1 MDLLTRVVCALLLLA
16 LLLAVTPCP
25 GESKELCPHP
35 CRCQRRGLLDC
46 RHAGLAT
53 VPPATRRRALT
64 VLDFTGNSIATLD
77 EQAWKEYPWT
87 ETLVLRD
94 NELQAVKSH
103 SLEGLFLLK
112 HLDLSANRIL
122 LIEEGAFE
130 PLPFLRLLNLSG
142 NGLTQI
148 HSSTFQAW
156 HGMQFLE
163 ELILSHNPLTVIA
176 DPAFFKLPSLNYLD
190 LSATQVTP
198 QTLLLLLQTTVHLET
213 LKLPK
218 DVACCLC
225 QEHAST
231 ETPCR
236 TIQFLCENLCS
247 SSSAQCAAHTG
258 PVAQTQG
265 EVMEVEPSGKA
276 KSSPVLNLRAKQP
289 SLGDHGTVTLGVA
302 LTLSSTEGDVSSLKH
317 SRSDSYPLEHLS
329 RQEGKTAA
337 DELMV
342 ELKNNLHKAK
352 SIMTVKSIV
361 SRQPQPV
368 REKDVEEKSITVW
381 ERKQKGSQLNW
392 QALNPWDEA
401 GGLNPSE
408 DDSGHHKVSTLPSK
422 HSPSHST
429 AKGRRFSRSVNIQD
443 YYDAVEQTEKTMGME
458 DVEDREEEEEAPSSK
473 QNYGWT
479 QKQHNKKAR
488 QQKQMESHLNWQT
501 LNPWDGA
508 GGLNPTD
515 EDSVFGH
522 HQGVDVAPSPIR
534 KYIWKKKEHKKTN
547 SQYWVGQNPLFSQV
561 LGPAKV
567 QGEPTGRESKAQ
579 QGLNRNLDFLSDPLV
594 NNGPAAISRV
604 EDRAEGEPSSR
615 GGHFPLLPDT
625 METAWKQQEEGSR
638 LLNKPGSPEG
648 PDVLP
653 VPGEDFETTVDRSL
667 RLLVPDEGLR
677 VFMAHM
683 ERALRTDCSLPG
695 LQLACAKM
703 VSKTGLL
710 LNLLSKRQEIKGPSA
725 FMRQCL
731 LQEKISRRTALEE
744 GKEHR
749 REKAMKQ
756 SQERFQFA
764 ILVLIFY
771 ITYFILHCLIE
782 TCSEPHED
790 DSQPRCRRKSLLRR
804 FFKILWR
811 RGRKKEYNM
820 AKAVEQVR
828 AGSTCWC
835 CPSAHTACS
844 SSPLP
849 IIPLHGTFQHL
860 PVSHLFKVKPRVFPA
875 S

>member
-176 DPAFFKLPSLNYLD
+176 DPAFFKLPSLNY
-190 LSATQVTP
+190 
-198 QTLLLLLQTTVHLET
+198 

-749 REKAMKQ
+749 REQKAMKQ

>member
-1 MDLLTRVVCALLLLA
+1 MDLLRRVVRALLLLA
-16 LLLAVTPCP
+16 LLLVVTPCP

-35 CRCQRRGLLDC
+35 CHCQRRGLLDC

-64 VLDFTGNSIATLD
+64 VLDFTGNSIATLSK
-77 EQAWKEYPWT
+77 QAWKEYPWT

-112 HLDLSANRIL
+112 HLDLSGNRIL

-148 HSSTFQAW
+148 HNGTFQAW

-176 DPAFFKLPSLNYLD
+176 DTAFFKLPSVNYLD

-213 LKLPK
+213 LKLPN

-225 QEHAST
+225 QEHTST

-247 SSSAQCAAHTG
+247 SSSARCAAYTG

-265 EVMEVEPSGKA
+265 EVMEVEPSRKA
-276 KSSPVLNLRAKQP
+276 KNSPVLNLKAKEP
-289 SLGDHGTVTLGVA
+289 SLGDHGTVTLVVA
-302 LTLSSTEGDVSSLKH
+302 LTLSSTEGDVSSLKD
-317 SRSDSYPLEHLS
+317 SRSDSYPPEHLS
-329 RQEGKTAA
+329 RQEGKTAD

-342 ELKNNLHKAK
+342 EGKNNLHKA
-352 SIMTVKSIV
+352 
-361 SRQPQPV
+361 
-368 REKDVEEKSITVW
+368 
-381 ERKQKGSQLNW
+381 
-392 QALNPWDEA
+392 
-401 GGLNPSE
+401 
-408 DDSGHHKVSTLPSK
+408 
-422 HSPSHST
+422 
-429 AKGRRFSRSVNIQD
+429 
-443 YYDAVEQTEKTMGME
+443 
-458 DVEDREEEEEAPSSK
+458 EEEEEAPSSK

-479 QKQHNKKAR
+479 QKRHNEKAS
-488 QQKQMESHLNWQT
+488 QQKQMEFRLNWQS

-508 GGLNPTD
+508 GGLNPTE
-515 EDSVFGH
+515 EDSEH
-522 HQGVDVAPSPIR
+522 HKDVDVAPSPR
-534 KYIWKKKEHKKTN
+534 QNYIWKKKGHKKTD
-547 SQYWVGQNPLFSQV
+547 SQYWVGQNPLFYQE
-561 LGPAKV
+561 LGPAKA
-567 QGEPTGRESKAQ
+567 QGEPPGRETKAK
-579 QGLNRNLDFLSDPLV
+579 QGLSRNLDFLSDPLV

-615 GGHFPLLPDT
+615 GGHFLLMPDNT
-625 METAWKQQEEGSR
+625 ETSWKPEEEGSR
-638 LLNKPGSPEG
+638 LLKKPDSPEG
-648 PDVLP
+648 SDILP
-653 VPGEDFETTVDRSL
+653 VPGEDFDTTVDRSL

-677 VFMAHM
+677 MFMAHM

-710 LNLLSKRQEIKGPSA
+710 INLLSKRKESEGVSA
-725 FMRQCL
+725 FTSQCPM
-731 LQEKISRRTALEE
+731 EKNISRRTALEK
-744 GKEHR
+744 GKEHKG
-749 REKAMKQ
+749 EKAMKQ
-756 SQERFQFA
+756 SRERFEFA

-771 ITYFILHCLIE
+771 ITYLILHCLIE

-790 DSQPRCRRKSLLRR
+790 DFQPRRCRKSLLRR
-804 FFKILWR
+804 FFEKLQC
-811 RGRKKEYNM
+811 RGRKKKYSEGE
-820 AKAVEQVR
+820 AVEQGR
-828 AGSTCWC
+828 EESTFQC

-849 IIPLHGTFQHL
+849 VIPLHGTFQRMPKL
-860 PVSHLFKVKPRVFPA
+860 SEAELLFVQYIMDVLDAKEKAFRRA
-875 S
+875 IQHKEGM

>member
-1 MDLLTRVVCALLLLA
+1 MDLLRRVVRALLLLA
-16 LLLAVTPCP
+16 LLLVVTPCP

-35 CRCQRRGLLDC
+35 CHCQRRGLLDC

-64 VLDFTGNSIATLD
+64 VLDFTGNSIATLSK
-77 EQAWKEYPWT
+77 QAWKEYPWT

-112 HLDLSANRIL
+112 HLDLSGNRIL

-148 HSSTFQAW
+148 HNGTFQAW

-176 DPAFFKLPSLNYLD
+176 DTAFFKLPSVNYLD

-213 LKLPK
+213 LKLPN

-225 QEHAST
+225 QEHTST

-247 SSSAQCAAHTG
+247 SSSARCAAYTG

-265 EVMEVEPSGKA
+265 EVMEVEPSRKA
-276 KSSPVLNLRAKQP
+276 KNSPVLNLKAKEP
-289 SLGDHGTVTLGVA
+289 SLGDHGTVTLVVA
-302 LTLSSTEGDVSSLKH
+302 LTLSSTEGDVSSLKD
-317 SRSDSYPLEHLS
+317 SRSDSYPPEHLS
-329 RQEGKTAA
+329 RQEGKTAD

-342 ELKNNLHKAK
+342 EGKNNLHKAK
-352 SIMTVKSIV
+352 NIMTMKS
-361 SRQPQPV
+361 QPQPV
-368 REKDVEEKSITVW
+368 REKHVEEKSVIVW
-381 ERKQKGSQLNW
+381 ERKQKGPYLNW

-401 GGLNPSE
+401 E
-408 DDSGHHKVSTLPSK
+408 DDSGHHKVFMLPSK
-422 HSPSHST
+422 QSPSHST
-429 AKGRRFSRSVNIQD
+429 AKGRRFSRSINIQN
-443 YYDAVEQTEKTMGME
+443 YYDAVEQTEETIGME
-458 DVEDREEEEEAPSSK
+458 DVENREEEEEAPSSK

-479 QKQHNKKAR
+479 QKRHNEKAS
-488 QQKQMESHLNWQT
+488 QQKQMEFRLNWQS

-508 GGLNPTD
+508 GGLNPTE
-515 EDSVFGH
+515 EDSEH
-522 HQGVDVAPSPIR
+522 HKDVDVAPSPR
-534 KYIWKKKEHKKTN
+534 QNYIWKKKGHKKTD
-547 SQYWVGQNPLFSQV
+547 SQYWVGQNPLFYQE
-561 LGPAKV
+561 LGPAKA
-567 QGEPTGRESKAQ
+567 QGEPPGRETKAK
-579 QGLNRNLDFLSDPLV
+579 QGLSRNLDFLSDPLV

-615 GGHFPLLPDT
+615 G
-625 METAWKQQEEGSR
+625 
-638 LLNKPGSPEG
+638 
-648 PDVLP
+648 
-653 VPGEDFETTVDRSL
+653 EDFDTTVDRSL

-677 VFMAHM
+677 MFMAHM

-710 LNLLSKRQEIKGPSA
+710 INLLSKRKESEGVSA
-725 FMRQCL
+725 FTSQCPM
-731 LQEKISRRTALEE
+731 EKNISRRTALEK
-744 GKEHR
+744 GKEHKG
-749 REKAMKQ
+749 EKAMKQ
-756 SQERFQFA
+756 SRERFEFA

-771 ITYFILHCLIE
+771 ITYLILHCLIE

-790 DSQPRCRRKSLLRR
+790 DFQPRRCRKSLLRR
-804 FFKILWR
+804 FFEKLQC
-811 RGRKKEYNM
+811 RGRKKKYSEGE
-820 AKAVEQVR
+820 AVEQGR
-828 AGSTCWC
+828 EESTFQC

-849 IIPLHGTFQHL
+849 VIPLHGTFQRMPKL
-860 PVSHLFKVKPRVFPA
+860 SEAELLFVQYIMDVLDAKEKAFRRA
-875 S
+875 IQHKEGM